1 MIGWLNQKAYRPLL
15 CLYGGAIL
23 TALVVVFPQ
32 LWLLEWFSM
41 IPMIGAVMLL
51 TEREE
56 FTAKKSYWQGFL
68 TVYLY
73 YFVIYHWFVKL
84 YPMDFVGLGSGG
96 SIAVILA
103 GWLGLSLLQALP
115 GGLVFLFFRGLCK
128 TELLKKHPILKPI
141 VFGALWVLFEWFSTL
156 TWTGVPWGRLYMGQ
170 AGSLPTMQ
178 SSAVFGA
185 YFLSF
190 LILLVNGFLSYMI
203 LYRQKQLLCFA
214 LSFGLVFSN
223 QLFGLIRG
231 NRDFEGEPS
240 LKAAVIQG
248 NIDSHEKWMPST
260 TYRMMEVYD
269 RLTAQAA
276 GEGAELIVWPETAI
290 TVALNQ
296 SSSMK
301 SFVSDVAREYHV
313 TLLVGAL
320 YEDETGEYN
329 SLFLITPD
337 GAISEQRYDK
347 RHLVPFGEY
356 VPMRGLIQAI
366 IPPLAEVSAL
376 DTDLT
381 AGKDSALFDTP
392 WGKIGSMICFDSIY
406 EMLGIDSVRDGANLM
421 VISSNDSWFSDSAAV
436 YQHQVQA
443 QFRAIEEGR
452 YLLRAANT
460 GISTV
465 IAPNG
470 EVLRWLDPL
479 TEGYV
484 VCEVVPLASRTVYS
498 VIGNTFVY
506 LCGGFCLTLWLAHL
520 LAKKRR
526 MKIVDELPLDETV
539 GK

>member
-1 MIGWLNQKAYRPLL
+1 MIGWLNQKTYRPLL

-23 TALVVVFPQ
+23 TALTVVFPQ
-32 LWLLEWFSM
+32 IGLVQWFSM
-41 IPMIGAVMLL
+41 IPMIGAVLFL
-51 TEREE
+51 TERED
-56 FTAKKSYWQGFL
+56 FTAKKSYRQGFI

-73 YFVIYHWFVKL
+73 YFVIYHWFVNL
-84 YPMDFVGLGSGG
+84 YPMEFVGLGAGG
-96 SIAVILA
+96 SIVVILA

-115 GGLVFLFFRGLCK
+115 GGLIFLSFRGLCR
-128 TELLKKHPILKPI
+128 TELLKKHPILKP
-141 VFGALWVLFEWFSTL
+141 VAFGALWILFEWFSTL

-170 AGSLPTMQ
+170 AESLPRMQ
-178 SSAVFGA
+178 ISSVFGA

-190 LILLVNGFLSYMI
+190 LILLVNGFLAYMI
-203 LYRQKQLLCFA
+203 LYRQKQILCFA

-223 QLFGLIRG
+223 QLFGLVRC
-231 NRDFEGEPS
+231 NQDFEGEQS

-260 TYRMMEVYD
+260 IYLMMEVYD

-301 SFVSDVAREYHV
+301 SFVSELAKEHGV

-320 YEDETGEYN
+320 YEDETGEFN
-329 SLFLITPD
+329 SLFLVTPN
-337 GAISEQRYDK
+337 GKISEQRYDK

-356 VPMRGLIQAI
+356 VPMRGLIQTVV
-366 IPPLAEVSAL
+366 PPLADVSAL
-376 DTDLT
+376 DSDLT

-392 WGKIGSMICFDSIY
+392 WGKLGGMICFDSIY
-406 EMLGIDSVRDGANLM
+406 EMLGIESVRDGANLM
-421 VISSNDSWFSDSAAV
+421 VIASNDSWFSDSTAV

-479 TEGYV
+479 TEGYA
-484 VCEVVPLASRTVYS
+484 VCEVVPLSSRTVYS
-498 VIGNTFVY
+498 VIGNAFVY
-506 LCGGFCLTLWLAHL
+506 MCGGCCLALWLADL
-520 LAKKRR
+520 IANKRR
-526 MKIVDELPLDETV
+526 QNTVNKISLDESSA
-539 GK
+539 K